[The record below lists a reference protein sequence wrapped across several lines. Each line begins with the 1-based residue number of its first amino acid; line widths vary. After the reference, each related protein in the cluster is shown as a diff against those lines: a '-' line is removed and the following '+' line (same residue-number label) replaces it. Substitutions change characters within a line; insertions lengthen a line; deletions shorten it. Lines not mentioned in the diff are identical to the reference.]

1 MKIQVG
7 KYILRSDSYCFWI
20 EKEYLTTKSEKKE
33 VDTRRVAG
41 YSSSLDNLYRSFAE
55 KNFKDSEA
63 ESMKELIKD
72 LKQTFEDMCEF
83 RKTAVE
89 KDFRLMRKKGKEQ

>member
-7 KYILRSDSYCFWI
+7 NYILRSDSFCFWI
-20 EKEYLTTKSEKKE
+20 EKQYQTEKSTKKE
-33 VDTRRVAG
+33 TDTRRVAG

-55 KNFKDSEA
+55 RKFKDSDA
-63 ESMKELIKD
+63 ENMKDLVKD

-89 KDFRLMRKKGKEQ
+89 KDFRLLRKRGKEE